1 MTFKGQL
8 VAVIVDTKIY
18 KLSSI
23 ARFKNILV
31 TTASIIDVKA
41 RKIQR
46 RYKPSGKKL
55 ELKEKERKK
64 LSYQVGREEN

>member
-18 KLSSI
+18 KLSII

-31 TTASIIDVKA
+31 TTASMMYFAK
-41 RKIQR
+41 KIQR
-46 RYKPSGKKL
+46 GYKPSGKKL
-55 ELKEKERKK
+55 ELKETERKNF
-64 LSYQVGREEN
+64 SYQVGRGEN